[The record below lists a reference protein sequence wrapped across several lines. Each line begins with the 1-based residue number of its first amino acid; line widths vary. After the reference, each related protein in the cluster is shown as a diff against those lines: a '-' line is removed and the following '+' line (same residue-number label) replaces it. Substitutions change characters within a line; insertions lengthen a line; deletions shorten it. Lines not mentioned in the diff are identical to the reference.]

1 MTSPA
6 ITEMTEMAHELDE
19 KLIGCQMTMDVMG
32 PEKKHSLTAVRSSK
46 R

>member
-19 KLIGCQMTMDVMG
+19 KLIGCQMTMDVSWDL
-32 PEKKHSLTAVRSSK
+32 KKSIH
-46 R
+46 